1 MLDEDS
7 DDQEDSR
14 DDDEPEL
21 MLQRM
26 LFVMMLVFVR
36 AVITMYVLVFVLVR
50 MRMCHIFA
58 LFYFHAAKIRH
69 IFCNLVAK
77 SEPTSIIA
85 ASNVWRRLVIGTTIV
100 VV

>member
-58 LFYFHAAKIRH
+58 LLFISRCKDTAHFLQLGCKIRTH
-69 IFCNLVAK
+69 QHNSC
-77 SEPTSIIA
+77 E
-85 ASNVWRRLVIGTTIV
+85 
-100 VV
+100 

>member
-50 MRMCHIFA
+50 ECAISLLYY
-58 LFYFHAAKIRH
+58 LFHGAKIRH